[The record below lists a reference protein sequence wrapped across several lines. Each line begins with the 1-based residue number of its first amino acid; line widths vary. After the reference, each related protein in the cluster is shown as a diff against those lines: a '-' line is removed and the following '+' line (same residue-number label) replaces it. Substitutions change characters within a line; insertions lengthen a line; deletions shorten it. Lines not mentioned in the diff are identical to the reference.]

1 MDSYA
6 EKGEIKFGHIIN
18 AIGGRARLGGTSS
31 QRETRTDCGPIIFF
45 IIIRQPGCFLSCIG
59 RSEAPSNEESVCGVG
74 VDRFTSASP
83 QGGKG
88 IVGRP
93 VHYIKATGVVRLV
106 VT

>member
-1 MDSYA
+1 MLLEEELGSGA
-6 EKGEIKFGHIIN
+6 RVLKG
-18 AIGGRARLGGTSS
+18 RLALTVD
-31 QRETRTDCGPIIFF
+31 QLFF
-45 IIIRQPGCFLSCIG
+45 IIIRQPGCFLTVSCINIG

>member
-1 MDSYA
+1 MLSEEELGSGA
-6 EKGEIKFGHIIN
+6 RVLKG
-18 AIGGRARLGGTSS
+18 RLALAVG
-31 QRETRTDCGPIIFF
+31 QLLF

>member
-1 MDSYA
+1 MPSEEELGSGA
-6 EKGEIKFGHIIN
+6 RVLKG
-18 AIGGRARLGGTSS
+18 RLALAVD
-31 QRETRTDCGPIIFF
+31 QLFF